1 MHYTYIK
8 VVYLAFFG
16 YLCSNKFS
24 HHQFYRAIYS
34 HKTCSPKFI
43 HILNFPFI
51 SVKRLIRFL
60 CQVPSLIFNH
70 NSAVLI
76 WETLLH
82 GLQSGGKCGRLSPGT
97 LVTLLNQYPLKI
109 IFLIINSTGR
119 HHRQLW
125 VLLPNH
131 LPGPPGW
138 HACSPCVSIIV
149 KEMSQPLNFKA

>member
-1 MHYTYIK
+1 M
-8 VVYLAFFG
+8 
-16 YLCSNKFS
+16 LCSNKFS
-24 HHQFYRAIYS
+24 YHQFYRAIYS

-109 IFLIINSTGR
+109 IFLIINSIHWPPSPPTLSSPAQPPTWTTR
-119 HHRQLW
+119 LAC
-125 VLLPNH
+125 LLSLCKYHCERN
-131 LPGPPGW
+131 
-138 HACSPCVSIIV
+138 VSTI
-149 KEMSQPLNFKA
+149 EL